1 MNQLYVSIEL
11 IKEALRALRENR
23 LRSLLSLVGI
33 AIGIAA
39 VMTVS
44 AVSSGGKVFVMKE
57 LETFGLRSVWVIRD
71 YNDKDPNRRVRMGSG
86 LMQQDLALLS
96 GNCCPAVR
104 NISPIILPEK
114 RLIIQWG
121 NRYSN
126 ASIKGVNAAFLAINN
141 DRMKQGRGFREQEI
155 DARRPV
161 VLIGE
166 TVSKDLFPQVENPIG
181 RHLRI
186 GGRKYRVIGVLE
198 YKSRDLLASI
208 GSEGGEDANNRIL
221 MPYTLVQQMNG
232 NREIS
237 YLQAE
242 AVSLQLAERA
252 ATQLKQVLQRR
263 HRGAYQYSQVTL
275 ASYLKTVER
284 ILGGITAMGV
294 VAASTSLLVGGIGVA
309 GIMSTAVVER
319 IREIGVRMAIGATR
333 RQILFQFLAEA
344 VLISVI
350 GGFAGLMIGL
360 ILGGLLD
367 LVTGFPLI
375 PTSSGI
381 LVGLLVSVLVGLASG
396 YFPAQ
401 RAAGFLPVEALR
413 RE

>member
-96 GNCCPAVR
+96 GDCCPAVR

-221 MPYTLVQQMNG
+221 MPYTLVQQMNS

-350 GGFAGLMIGL
+350 GGFAGLIIGL

>member
-1 MNQLYVSIEL
+1 MKGLRISMEL

-23 LRSLLSLVGI
+23 LRSLLSVVGI

-44 AVSSGGKVFVMKE
+44 AVSSGGKAFVMKE
-57 LETFGLRSVWVIRD
+57 LETFGLRSVWIVRD
-71 YNDKDPNRRVRMGSG
+71 YNDKDPNRRVRLGSG
-86 LMQQDLALLS
+86 LVEQDLAVL
-96 GNCCPAVR
+96 GGDCCPSVR
-104 NISPIILPEK
+104 RLSPVLLLQK
-114 RLIIQWG
+114 DVIIQWG

-126 ASIKGVNAAFLAINN
+126 ADIKGVNADFLSINN
-141 DRMKQGRGFREQEI
+141 DRLKQGRGFRKKDI
-155 DARRPV
+155 SGRRPV

-166 TVSKDLFPQVENPIG
+166 TVAKDLYPQAERVIG

-186 GGRKYRVIGVLE
+186 GGRKYRVIGVLQ

-208 GSEGGEDANNRIL
+208 GSEGGDDANNRIL
-221 MPYTLVQQMNG
+221 LPYTVVQQMNG
-232 NREIS
+232 NRQIS

-242 AVSLQLAERA
+242 AVSLVEAERA
-252 ATQLKQVLQRR
+252 TAQLTQVLQRR
-263 HRGAYQYSQVTL
+263 HRGAYQYTQVTL
-275 ASYLKTVER
+275 ASYLKTVDR

-319 IREIGVRMAIGATR
+319 IREIGVRMAVGATR

-350 GGFAGLMIGL
+350 GGFAGLTIGL

-375 PTSSGI
+375 PTTTGV

-396 YFPAQ
+396 YYPAQ

-413 RE
+413 RD

>member
-71 YNDKDPNRRVRMGSG
+71 YNDKDPNRRVRRGSG

-96 GNCCPAVR
+96 GDCCPAVR

-166 TVSKDLFPQVENPIG
+166 TVSKDLFPQVENPVG

>member
-96 GNCCPAVR
+96 GDCCPAVR

-166 TVSKDLFPQVENPIG
+166 TVSKDLFPQVENPVG

>member
-186 GGRKYRVIGVLE
+186 GGRKYRVIGILE

>member
-1 MNQLYVSIEL
+1 MKQLRIAIEL

-23 LRSLLSLVGI
+23 LRSLLSVVGI

-44 AVSSGGKVFVMKE
+44 AVSSGGKAFVIKE
-57 LETFGLRSVWVIRD
+57 LETFGLRSVWVVRD
-71 YNDKDPNRRVRMGSG
+71 YNDKDPNRRIREGSG
-86 LMQQDLALLS
+86 LQQRDLDLLQ
-96 GNCCPAVR
+96 GDCCPAVER
-104 NISPIILPEK
+104 ISPVLLMNKNTIV
-114 RLIIQWG
+114 QWG

-126 ASIKGVNAAFLAINN
+126 ASIKGVNAEFLTINN
-141 DRMKQGRGFREQEI
+141 DRVKQGRGFRVKEVE
-155 DARRPV
+155 ARRPL

-166 TVSKDLFPQVENPIG
+166 TVGKDLFPQVENPVG

-208 GSEGGEDANNRIL
+208 GSGGGEDANNRIL
-221 MPYTLVQQMNG
+221 LPYTLVQQMNG

-242 AVSLQLAERA
+242 AVSLQQAERA

-263 HRGAYQYSQVTL
+263 YRGAYQYSQVTL

-319 IREIGVRMAIGATR
+319 IREIGVRMAVGATR
-333 RQILFQFLAEA
+333 REILFQFLAEA

-350 GGFAGLMIGL
+350 GGFAGLAIGL
-360 ILGGLLD
+360 MLGGVLD

-381 LVGLLVSVLVGLASG
+381 FVGLLVSVLVGLASG
-396 YFPAQ
+396 YLPAQ

>member
-44 AVSSGGKVFVMKE
+44 AVSSGGKVFIMKE

-96 GNCCPAVR
+96 GDCCPAVR

-166 TVSKDLFPQVENPIG
+166 TVSKDLFPQVENPVG